1 MALFLGFDSS
11 TQSLSALLLECA
23 GGERRIVFEHTLEFD
38 RELPEYSTR
47 NGVWRQSGSREVTS
61 SPVMWADA
69 LDRMM
74 ALIADHRGIDLK
86 AIAAVSGAAQQ
97 HGSVYLNRA
106 APAVWSHLNPAVP
119 LAGQLSATFARAES
133 PVWMDEST
141 TAQCAAI
148 AVALGGRQAVAA
160 LTGSAPFERFTGPQ
174 IRKFSEQDPAGYG
187 NTHRVHLV
195 SSYLASLLCGADA
208 PMDTGD
214 GAGMNL
220 MDIRKLRWAP
230 AALDAVAPD
239 LRQRLPD
246 VVPSWTPVGTL
257 SPYWRDRYGF
267 PAAKVIAWTGDNP
280 SALVGLGLF
289 DEGVLGASLGT
300 SDTLFGASDEPR
312 PTAAGSCHVF
322 GAPSGGYMSLVCFRN
337 GSLAREAVRNQYDFD
352 WRAFSDALRATPAG
366 NHGGMMLPWFEAEIT
381 PHVSVPGVHRE
392 GLAIED
398 GNANVRAVVEAQ
410 MMAMANRAHL
420 VSAKHVNRV
429 LATGGAS
436 VNPEILQ
443 VMADV
448 FEAEVVP
455 VARGNA
461 ACLGAALRAFHGF
474 EQSEGRRVEW
484 NDVHGALGAIEGSPV
499 RPVPAHAAVYRDLKN
514 RYADFER
521 RSVSG

>member
-23 GGERRIVFEHTLEFD
+23 GGERRIVLEHTLDFD
-38 RELPEYSTR
+38 RELPEYGTR
-47 NGVWRQSGSREVTS
+47 NGVWRQSGTREVTS

-74 ALIADHRGIDLK
+74 AFIADQRGIDLK
-86 AIAAVSGAAQQ
+86 AIAAVAGAAQQ
-97 HGSVYLNRA
+97 HGSVYLNQT
-106 APAVWSHLNPAVP
+106 APAVWQDLNPAVP

-141 TAQCAAI
+141 TSQCAAM

-174 IRKFSEQDPAGYG
+174 IRKFSEVDPAAYLQ
-187 NTHRVHLV
+187 THRIHLV
-195 SSYLASLLCGADA
+195 SSYLASLLSGVDA
-208 PMDTGD
+208 AMDTGD
-214 GAGMNL
+214 AAGMNL
-220 MDIRKLRWAP
+220 MDIRRLHWAP
-230 AALDAVAPD
+230 AALDAAAPD
-239 LRQRLPD
+239 LRDRLPAI
-246 VVPSWTPVGTL
+246 VPSWTPVGTL
-257 SPYWRDRYGF
+257 SSYWRERYGF
-267 PAAKVIAWTGDNP
+267 PPAKVIAWTGDNP

-312 PTAAGSCHVF
+312 PTAEGSCHVF
-322 GAPSGGYMSLVCFRN
+322 GAPSGRYMSLVCFRN
-337 GSLAREAVRNQYDFD
+337 GSLAREAVRNQYNFD
-352 WRAFSDALRATPAG
+352 WPAFSLALRETPAG
-366 NHGGMMLPWFEAEIT
+366 NNGGMMLPWFEPEIT
-381 PHVSVPGVHRE
+381 PHVSIPGVHRQA
-392 GLAIED
+392 LTIDD

-410 MMAMANRAHL
+410 MMAMANRASL
-420 VSAKHVNRV
+420 VSAKHVNRI

-448 FEAEVVP
+448 FDAEVIP

-474 EQSEGRRVEW
+474 EQSEGRSVEW
-484 NDVHGALGAIEGSPV
+484 KDVHGALGALDHAPV
-499 RPVPAHAAVYRDLKN
+499 RPVAAHVAVYRDLKP
-514 RYADFER
+514 RYAEFER
-521 RSVSG
+521 ASLSG

>member
-23 GGERRIVFEHTLEFD
+23 GRERRIVFEHTLEFD
-38 RELPEYSTR
+38 RELGEYGTR
-47 NGVWRQSGSREVTS
+47 NGVWRQSGTREVTS

-74 ALIADHRGIDLK
+74 ALIADQRGIDLRTL
-86 AIAAVSGAAQQ
+86 AAVSGDAQQ
-97 HGSVYLNRA
+97 HGSVYLNQSA
-106 APAVWSHLNPAVP
+106 GDTWTHLNPAVP
-119 LAGQLSATFARAES
+119 LAGQLSATFSRAES

-141 TAQCAAI
+141 TAQCAAM
-148 AVALGGRQAVAA
+148 ALALGGRQAVAA

-174 IRKFSEQDPAGYG
+174 IRKFFEETPDAYRD
-187 NTHRVHLV
+187 THRIHLV
-195 SSYLASLLCGADA
+195 SSYMASLLSGVEA

-214 GAGMNL
+214 AAGMNL

-230 AALDAVAPD
+230 AALDAAAPH
-239 LRQRLPD
+239 LRGKLPD
-246 VVPSWTPVGTL
+246 VVPSWMPVGTL
-257 SPYWRDRYGF
+257 SAYWRDRYGF
-267 PAAKVIAWTGDNP
+267 PAATVVAWTGDNP

-312 PTAAGSCHVF
+312 PTAEGSCHVF

-337 GSLAREAVRNQYDFD
+337 GSLAREAVRNQYNFD
-352 WRAFSDALRATPAG
+352 WSAFSRALRETPAG
-366 NHGGMMLPWFEAEIT
+366 NNGAMMLPWFEPEIT
-381 PHVSVPGVHRE
+381 PHVSIPGVHRS
-392 GLAIED
+392 GLSIDD

-410 MMAMANRAHL
+410 MMAMANRSHL
-420 VSAKHVNRV
+420 VSAKPVNRILV
-429 LATGGAS
+429 TGGAS

-448 FEAEVVP
+448 FDAEVVP

-461 ACLGAALRAFHGF
+461 ACLGAALRAVHGF
-474 EQSEGRRVEW
+474 ERAQGRALEW
-484 NDVHGALGAIEGSPV
+484 KDVHGGLGTIEASPV
-499 RPVPAHAAVYRDLKN
+499 RPVPAHAAIYRDLKR

-521 RSVSG
+521 ASING

>member
-23 GGERRIVFEHTLEFD
+23 GDERRIVLEHTLDFD
-38 RELPEYSTR
+38 RELPEYGTR
-47 NGVWRQSGSREVTS
+47 NGVWRQSGTREVTS
-61 SPVMWADA
+61 PPVMWADA

-74 ALIADHRGIDLK
+74 ALIADQRGIDRK

-97 HGSVYLNRA
+97 HGSVYLNQTA
-106 APAVWSHLNPAVP
+106 SAVVTHLSPALP
-119 LAGQLSATFARAES
+119 LAGQLSATFSRAES

-141 TAQCAAI
+141 SPQCAAI
-148 AVALGGRQAVAA
+148 SVALGGRQAVAA

-174 IRKFSEQDPAGYG
+174 IRKFFEENPGGYRD
-187 NTHRVHLV
+187 THRIHLV
-195 SSYLASLLCGADA
+195 SSYLASLLSGGDA

-214 GAGMNL
+214 AAGMNL

-230 AALDAVAPD
+230 AALDATASD
-239 LRQRLPD
+239 LRDRLPEI
-246 VVPSWTPVGTL
+246 VPSPRPVGTL

-267 PAAKVIAWTGDNP
+267 PPATVIAWTGDNP

-312 PTAAGSCHVF
+312 PTAEGSCHVF

-337 GSLAREAVRNQYDFD
+337 GSLAREAVRNQYNFD
-352 WRAFSDALRATPAG
+352 WQAFSLALRNTPAG
-366 NHGGMMLPWFEAEIT
+366 NNGGMMLPWFEPEIT
-381 PHVSVPGVHRE
+381 PHVTVPGVHRA
-392 GLAIED
+392 GLALED
-398 GNANVRAVVEAQ
+398 ANANVRAVVEAQ

-420 VSAKHVNRV
+420 VSAKRV
-429 LATGGAS
+429 DRILVTGGAS
-436 VNPEILQ
+436 MNPEILQ

-448 FEAEVVP
+448 FDAAVIP

-474 EQSEGRRVEW
+474 ELAEGRPMDW
-484 NDVHGALGAIEGSPV
+484 KDVHGALASVESPTV
-499 RPVPAHAAVYRDLKN
+499 RPVPAHASVYRDLRN
-514 RYADFER
+514 RYAEFER
-521 RSVSG
+521 TETR